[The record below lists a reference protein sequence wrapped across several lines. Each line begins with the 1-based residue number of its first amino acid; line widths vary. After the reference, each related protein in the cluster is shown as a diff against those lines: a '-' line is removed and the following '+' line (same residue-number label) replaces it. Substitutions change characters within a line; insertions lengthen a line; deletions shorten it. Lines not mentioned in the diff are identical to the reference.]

1 MTEWHQLDV
10 SSILKELQTN
20 AANGLSSAE
29 ADRRLKECGPNTL
42 IETGRKSP
50 GRILWEQLVAVMVIV
65 LIIAAVVSFFLGDY
79 KDAAAILAIVVLNAI
94 LGFTQE
100 YRAEKAM
107 AALRQFAVPTV
118 RVRRD
123 GTVREIPATE
133 LVPGDVFLLE
143 AGVIVPAD
151 GRLLETVNLQV
162 QEAVLTGESVP
173 VEKHTAALQKENL
186 PLGDRQNMVYKG
198 TVVTY
203 GRGLAVTV
211 ATGMGTELGRI
222 AEMIQTVEAEPTPL
236 QRRMAQLGR
245 SLGIIALTIVGIVLA
260 LGLLRGEDPEV
271 MFLTGVSLAVAAV
284 PEGLPAAVTIALALG
299 AQRMLRRRALI
310 RKLPAVETLGSVTKI
325 CSDKTGTLTENRMT
339 VTTLVLPA
347 SKTVQGTRSLDITGK
362 QPVTGRSPA
371 VSLLLT
377 AGALC
382 NDAVLSREEASGRLA
397 YVGDP
402 TEGAF
407 LVAAAR
413 LDLMKPDL
421 ECFLPRV
428 AEIPFSS
435 ERKRMTTIHRV
446 AEQAP
451 AIYRRLHQ
459 SPFLLCFAKGA
470 FRSILQ
476 ICREVWVD
484 GTPQLLTGE
493 RRNRILQAS
502 ERLSGAGL
510 RVLAVA
516 FRPLSSLPETVSEEE
531 IERDFTLL
539 GLVGMMDLPR
549 PEAKEAVATC
559 RRAGI
564 DPVMITGDNSLT
576 ALAIARELGIADGRQ
591 ALTGEELEKMPPA
604 ELKNLVEEV
613 AVYARVSPEHKLKI
627 VEALQQKGHVVA
639 MTGDGVND
647 APALKKADIGV
658 AMGITGTDVSKEA
671 ADMVLLDD
679 NFATIVAAVE
689 EGRVIFDNVRK
700 FLKYLMTTNLG
711 EILVLFAGMLSGMP
725 VPLAPLQILWI
736 NLITDGFPALALA
749 VEPAE
754 QDVMRRPPPRP
765 DRSIFADGLAQ
776 HILWV
781 GALMTLVALGT
792 GYWVWKTNNP
802 AWQTR
807 LFTTLALAQ
816 LGHVMAIRTG
826 KVSLFTAGLFS
837 NRALFGAV
845 VLTVLLQLAVV
856 YLPSLQDIFRTIPLT
871 PGELLA
877 CFALGSLIFWAV
889 EIEKWFLRRLSR
901 PKRRAG

>member
-1 MTEWHQLDV
+1 
-10 SSILKELQTN
+10 
-20 AANGLSSAE
+20 
-29 ADRRLKECGPNTL
+29 
-42 IETGRKSP
+42 
-50 GRILWEQLVAVMVIV
+50 
-65 LIIAAVVSFFLGDY
+65 
-79 KDAAAILAIVVLNAI
+79 
-94 LGFTQE
+94 
-100 YRAEKAM
+100 M

-123 GTVREIPATE
+123 GTVREISATE
-133 LVPGDVFLLE
+133 LVPGALFLLE

-151 GRLLETVNLQV
+151 GRLIETVTLQV

-173 VEKHTAALQKENL
+173 VEKHTAALPEENL

-203 GRGLAVTV
+203 GRGLAVAV
-211 ATGMGTELGRI
+211 ATGMQTELGRI
-222 AEMIQTVEAEPTPL
+222 AEMIQTVKAEPTPL
-236 QRRMAQLGR
+236 QRRMAELGR
-245 SLGIIALTIVGIVLA
+245 SLGIIALVIVGIVLA
-260 LGLLRGEDPEV
+260 LGLLRGEDPKT

-339 VTTLVLPA
+339 VTTLVLPT
-347 SKTVQGTRSLDITGK
+347 SKTVQGTQSLDITGK
-362 QPVTGRSPA
+362 QPATGHSPG
-371 VSLLLT
+371 VFLLLT
-377 AGALC
+377 ASALC
-382 NDAVLSREEASGRLA
+382 NDAVLSREEASGSFA

-402 TEGAF
+402 TEGA
-407 LVAAAR
+407 LVVAAAR

-421 ECFLPRV
+421 ERFLPRV
-428 AEIPFSS
+428 AEVPFSS

-446 AEQAP
+446 EKEAP
-451 AIYRRLHQ
+451 AILQRLPQ
-459 SPFLLCFAKGA
+459 NPSFLCFAKGA

-476 ICREVWVD
+476 ICRGVWAD
-484 GTPQLLTGE
+484 GTPQPLTE
-493 RRNRILQAS
+493 EWRNRLLRAN

-510 RVLAVA
+510 RMLAVA
-516 FRPLSSLPETVSEEE
+516 FRPLNTPPETVAEDE
-531 IERDFTLL
+531 IERDFILL
-539 GLVGMMDLPR
+539 GLVGMIDPPR

-564 DPVMITGDNSLT
+564 APVMITGDNALT
-576 ALAIARELGIADGRQ
+576 ALAIARELGIADSRQ
-591 ALTGEELEKMPPA
+591 ALTGRELEKMSPA
-604 ELKNLVEEV
+604 ELKNLVGDV

-711 EILVLFAGMLSGMP
+711 EILVLFVGMLSGMP

-754 QDVMRRPPPRP
+754 QDVMRRPPPRS

-781 GALMTLVALGT
+781 GALMTLIALGT

-802 AWQTR
+802 AWQTM

-826 KVSLFTAGLFS
+826 KVSLFTAGLLS
-837 NRALFGAV
+837 NQALLGAV

-856 YLPSLQDIFRTIPLT
+856 YLPWLQEIFRTIPLT

-877 CFALGSLIFWAV
+877 CFVLASVIFWAV
-889 EIEKWFLRRLSR
+889 EIEKWFLRRR
-901 PKRRAG
+901 AVPARRAG